1 MQEFVVNERVLAEIV
16 QKAFNRSPSVL
27 ASWQREAISYR
38 IINRVTAGL
47 YRITGTS
54 IDQRGSYDWSL
65 VLKILQHT
73 TADTASTFNPSED
86 PAHWN
91 YWRREADAYLSDI
104 LHDLPHGLGVPRC
117 YAVSAE
123 APATLWLWMEDIH
136 GLPATQWPLQRFQ
149 LAAQHLGQ
157 FQAWYAAQPELPT
170 FPWLSRKWL
179 RSWVPTETAIAL
191 NLISDPT
198 QWQHP
203 LLAPGLSATHA
214 DRIISIW
221 QQRFT
226 FLATVEQLPQT
237 VCHLDVWPPNLFAR
251 QTPDGQDQTV
261 FLDWSQIGLGAYGED
276 IANLVLDSVW
286 MLKIDSAMLT
296 EFERL
301 VWDGYLT
308 GLRLSGWD
316 GDARSVR
323 FVYAATA
330 ALRFG
335 LLAGL
340 LLQQVHDTQ
349 EHKAIEQHYQRPFD
363 QIMAQRTALVAHALQ
378 LADEAETLLPLVT
391 AA

>member
-1 MQEFVVNERVLAEIV
+1 MQEFAVDERALAKIA
-16 QKAFNRSPSVL
+16 QTAFNRSPSVL

-47 YRITGTS
+47 YRFTGTS

-65 VLKILQHT
+65 VLKILQQDIK
-73 TADTASTFNPSED
+73 DTASTFNPSDD
-86 PAHWN
+86 PAYWN

-104 LHDLPHGLGVPRC
+104 LHELPRGFGVPRC

-123 APATLWLWMEDIH
+123 TPATLWLWMEDIH

-157 FQAWYAAQPELPT
+157 FQARCAAQPELPA
-170 FPWLSRKWL
+170 FPWLSRKWF
-179 RSWVPTETAIAL
+179 RSWVPAETTIAL
-191 NLISDPT
+191 DLITNPRS
-198 QWQHP
+198 WQHP
-203 LLAPGLSATHA
+203 LLASSLSPTHA
-214 DRIISIW
+214 DRIMSIW

-226 FLATVEQLPQT
+226 LLATVEQLPQT
-237 VCHLDVWPPNLFAR
+237 LCHLDVWPPNLFAR
-251 QTPDGQDQTV
+251 QTPDEQDQTV
-261 FLDWSQIGLGAYGED
+261 FLDWSQVGLGAYGED

-286 MLKIDSAMLT
+286 MLKVDVALLT

-316 GDARSVR
+316 ADARSVR

-340 LLQQVHDTQ
+340 LLRQVHDSQ
-349 EHKAIEQHYQRPFD
+349 DHKAIEQRYQRPFD
-363 QIMAQRTALVAHALQ
+363 QIMAQRTAVVAHALQ

-391 AA
+391 VA